1 MHPTDDSGLEI
12 SATDQAALG
21 SLQSVHPAA
30 SGIHKVNIAIAS
42 IFTVLLAGPAILFL
56 ILEIKNPGKGNIIG
70 LAIFG
75 GMALLPAIGLFVLI
89 RKLRWRLY
97 LFDNGFV
104 FARGY
109 NRVVLWDDV
118 KYFYEQQDVVAG
130 IRADRWLRFVLAN
143 GQRFTIDS
151 SYKDFVAFN
160 DAVRDGVTQSLLARA
175 AAAFPKGQSIP
186 FGKLAVSQTGLEKDG
201 DVVQWGD
208 VHSISIE
215 LRFNAFAVV
224 VFQRD
229 PLAKVEWYAR
239 PIPQFANVNAFL
251 ALARQFTT
259 VIGPPKGS

>member
-1 MHPTDDSGLEI
+1 MQATDDSGLEI
-12 SATDQAALG
+12 SATDRAALG
-21 SLQSVHPAA
+21 SFKSFHPAA
-30 SGIHKVNIAIAS
+30 SGIHKVNIAIAA

-56 ILEIKNPGKGNIIG
+56 VLELRNPGKGNIIG
-70 LAIFG
+70 MAIFG
-75 GMALLPAIGLFVLI
+75 AMALLPAIGLFVLI
-89 RKLRWRLY
+89 RKLRWSLY
-97 LFDNGFV
+97 LFESGFV
-104 FARGY
+104 FARGS
-109 NRVVLWDDV
+109 NRVVLWEDV

-130 IRADRWLRFVLAN
+130 IKADRWLRFVLSN

-160 DAVRDGVTQSLLARA
+160 NAVRDGVTHAVLARA
-175 AAAFPKGQSIP
+175 AAAFRKGQSIP

-201 DVVQWGD
+201 EVVQWGN

-224 VFQRD
+224 VFQGD

-251 ALARQFTT
+251 VLARQFTT

>member
-1 MHPTDDSGLEI
+1 
-12 SATDQAALG
+12 
-21 SLQSVHPAA
+21 
-30 SGIHKVNIAIAS
+30 
-42 IFTVLLAGPAILFL
+42 
-56 ILEIKNPGKGNIIG
+56 
-70 LAIFG
+70 
-75 GMALLPAIGLFVLI
+75 
-89 RKLRWRLY
+89 
-97 LFDNGFV
+97 V

-109 NRVVLWDDV
+109 NRVVLWEDV

-130 IRADRWLRFVLAN
+130 IRADRWLRFVLSN

-160 DAVRDGVTQSLLARA
+160 DAVRDGVTQVVLARA
-175 AAAFPKGQSIP
+175 VAAFPKGQSVP
-186 FGKLAVSQTGLEKDG
+186 VGKLAVSQTGFEKEG
-201 DVVQWGD
+201 EVVPWAD

-259 VIGPPKGS
+259 VSGPPKGS